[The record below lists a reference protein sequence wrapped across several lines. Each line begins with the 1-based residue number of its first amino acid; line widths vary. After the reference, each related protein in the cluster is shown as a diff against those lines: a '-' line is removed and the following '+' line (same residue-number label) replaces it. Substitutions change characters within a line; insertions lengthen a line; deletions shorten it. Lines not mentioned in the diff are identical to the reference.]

1 MIESEALI
9 QTDQIPAR
17 NCCALPRRLWGET
30 GKAAPLKMIKSE
42 ATYFILDANLN

>member
-17 NCCALPRRLWGET
+17 NCCAL
-30 GKAAPLKMIKSE
+30 SE
-42 ATYFILDANLN
+42 AAAGGDGEGCTSENDQI